1 MHLQGRALCV
11 GLSQP
16 MSFERVKRSRP
27 SSGLWIKN
35 NQTINVVK
43 NFDDNKPVVLFLQKE
58 FFMINWDEFEH
69 IHVIKRLRH
78 ILSAWWNVDIIFT
91 DERGQIKGFDAGK
104 TLFANPANGFLMSKE
119 SATSGLSDLVVK
131 TIDDLRVSDNRFSL
145 KKWDTGA
152 FDVGVFPITIENDFM
167 GTVVALGFF
176 RDANFSQ
183 RISEVRD
190 RLAAFGANGEL
201 IEKSLSKFKHL
212 DDNDRQHFCEICDLV
227 AQEVVTLHLEITR
240 REDRIRELNKELGSR
255 YKYDNMI
262 GKSRPMQ
269 ALYALLD
276 KIKHADSTV
285 LIQGENGTGKELIA
299 KAIHYNSHRKDKAFV
314 IQNCSAF
321 NDNLLES
328 ELFGHMR
335 GSFTGALKDKKGL
348 FEVADK
354 GTFFLDEIGDTSPTM
369 QVKLLRVLQEG
380 TFLPV
385 GSTEVRKVDVRIIA
399 ATNKNLKEMVEQGT
413 FREDLYYR
421 LNVINLRVPPLR
433 ERKED
438 IPLLAEFFLQRA
450 SETQGGGKR
459 MLTKRALEKLYDYP
473 WPGNVRELQNEMER
487 LVVLAGEET
496 KILPEMLSGKI
507 LEVSEKSKVQG
518 ARLQGKL
525 KDALEE
531 LEREM
536 IKEGLRRTGWNKSK
550 LAKELGISRAGLIM
564 KVEKYGL
571 DKRKVARTT

>member
-1 MHLQGRALCV
+1 
-11 GLSQP
+11 
-16 MSFERVKRSRP
+16 
-27 SSGLWIKN
+27 
-35 NQTINVVK
+35 
-43 NFDDNKPVVLFLQKE
+43 
-58 FFMINWDEFEH
+58 MINWDEFEH

-78 ILSAWWNVDIIFT
+78 ILSSWWNVDVVFT
-91 DERGQIKGFDAGK
+91 DERGMIRGLDQGK
-104 TLFANPANGFLMSKE
+104 AAWANPSIGYLVGKE
-119 SATSGLSDLVVK
+119 STQAGICDLVTK
-131 TIDDLRVSDNRFSL
+131 TIDDLRVSDNKYSM
-145 KKWDTGA
+145 KKWDLGG
-152 FDVGVFPITIENDFM
+152 FDVGVFPIMIENDFM
-167 GTVVALGFF
+167 GTVIAMGFF
-176 RDANFSQ
+176 RDANFTP
-183 RISEVRD
+183 RLEEVRD
-190 RLAAFGANGEL
+190 RLAAFGAASDM
-201 IEKSLSKFKHL
+201 IEKSLAKFKYL
-212 DDNDRQHFCEICDLV
+212 DEAERQHFCEICDLV

-240 REDRIRELNKELGSR
+240 REDRIKELNKELGSR

-262 GKSRPMQ
+262 GKSKPMQ
-269 ALYALLD
+269 SLYALLD
-276 KIKHADSTV
+276 KIKGADSTV

-299 KAIHYNSHRKDKAFV
+299 KAIHYNSSRKDKAFV

-328 ELFGHMR
+328 ELFGHIK

-354 GTFFLDEIGDTSPTM
+354 GTFFLDEIGDTSPQM

-380 TFLPV
+380 TFTPV
-385 GSTEVRKVDVRIIA
+385 GATEQRKVDVRIIA
-399 ATNKNLKEMVEQGT
+399 ATNRNLKEMVEQGT

-438 IPLLAEFFLQRA
+438 IPLLAEFFLQKSTESTGLAKRA
-450 SETQGGGKR
+450 
-459 MLTKRALEKLYDYP
+459 LTKRALEKLYDYP

-487 LVVLAGEET
+487 LVVLSGEDT
-496 KILPEMLSGKI
+496 KILPEMLSPKI
-507 LEVSEKSKVQG
+507 MEIADKSKVQG

-531 LEREM
+531 LERDM
-536 IKEGLRRTGWNKSK
+536 IREGLRRTGWNKSK

-571 DKRKVARTT
+571 DKRKLAR